1 MEREERAMFEPP
13 FVTLEQPVLV
23 VIVRAERG
31 VVVEE
36 VEALVDECG
45 AAAVAVVEG
54 VELLG

>member
-1 MEREERAMFEPP
+1 MFEPP